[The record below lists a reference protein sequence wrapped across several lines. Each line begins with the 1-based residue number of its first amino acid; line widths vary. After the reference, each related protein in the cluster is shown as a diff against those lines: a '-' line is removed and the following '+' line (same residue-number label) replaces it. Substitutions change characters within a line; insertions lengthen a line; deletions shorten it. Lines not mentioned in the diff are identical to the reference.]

1 MECGRCTDNKGY
13 SIYGNSCHLAIKAN
27 YTKISYRYYED
38 GETTCEAM
46 TLTKICYVFKL
57 NLDR

>member
-1 MECGRCTDNKGY
+1 MGCGRCIDNKGY
-13 SIYGNSCHLAIKAN
+13 SISGNSCNLAIKAD
-27 YTKISYRYYED
+27 YTKTSHRYYED
-38 GETTCEAM
+38 EETTCGAM